1 MPLPQGIASIVA
13 AVEQGRVHTQR
24 LLKNPSATTGARWT
38 DSAFASGQPAYDPRI
53 GTALAFKPETGSCNE
68 CIYTGHS
75 TSEKHLVSATLR
87 ADGAGGPIS
96 ILLLD
101 LLGYYPLIDG
111 DSTDFQ
117 SFDNTLTLPRSTDG
131 AGVLPVLVSSVA
143 PALATTPAT
152 IVYTDA
158 NGVSQTSPSFGVAT
172 SSTAG
177 QVLNTP
183 ASNGATPGGLAIP
196 LNGSTYGVRSV
207 DGIQY
212 TNAPGGLQSLYLI
225 RPIVTFTCNGD
236 RFLATER
243 TFSNCPVISEGTALN
258 LFFYQPTTVATA
270 FFGHFTFIHA

>member
-1 MPLPQGIASIVA
+1 MALPRGTASIVA

-24 LLKNPSATTGARWT
+24 FLKNPSATTGARWT

-53 GTALAFKPETGSCNE
+53 GTALTFKPETGTCNE
-68 CIYTGHS
+68 CIYTGHAP
-75 TSEKHLVSATLR
+75 SEKHLFSTTLR

-111 DSTDFQ
+111 DSTEFQ
-117 SFDNTLTLPRSTDG
+117 PFDNTLTLPRCTDG
-131 AGVLPVLVSSVA
+131 SGVLPVLVSSVA
-143 PALATTPAT
+143 PAIVTTPAT

-158 NGVSQTSPSFGVAT
+158 NGVSQTSPPFGVAT
-172 SSTAG
+172 SSTPG

-183 ASNGATPGGLAIP
+183 ASTGATPGGLAIP
-196 LNGSTYGVRSV
+196 LNSSTYGVRSV

-225 RPIVTFTCNGD
+225 RPIATFTCNGD

-243 TFSNCPVISEGTALN
+243 TFPNCPVIPDGTAFS
-258 LFFYQPTTVATA
+258 LFFYQQASSATS
-270 FFGHFTFIHA
+270 FFGHFTFIH